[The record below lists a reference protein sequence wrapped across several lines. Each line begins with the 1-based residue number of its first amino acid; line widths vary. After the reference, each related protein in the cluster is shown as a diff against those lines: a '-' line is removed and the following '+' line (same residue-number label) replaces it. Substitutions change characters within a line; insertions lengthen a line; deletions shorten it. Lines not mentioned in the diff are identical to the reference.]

1 VRIARDDIPGA
12 LEAIDAMWSRL
23 TPSMPRSRRFL
34 DEIFDESYETFG
46 RINQLVTAL
55 ALMAF
60 FISIVGLLGMA
71 IQVASR
77 RRHEM
82 GIRKTLGASA
92 RQIVGLMLKDFG
104 KPVVIANLVAWPL
117 AFLAANVY
125 LSVFMHRIA
134 LTPLPFVLSL
144 VLTLLVAWLTVSG
157 QALKS
162 SRVRPAEVL
171 NCE

>member
-1 VRIARDDIPGA
+1 
-12 LEAIDAMWSRL
+12 M
-23 TPSMPRSRRFL
+23 
-34 DEIFDESYETFG
+34 
-46 RINQLVTAL
+46 NQLFTAL
-55 ALMAF
+55 ALMAL

-71 IQVASR
+71 IQVANR

-82 GIRKTLGASA
+82 GVRKTLGASA
-92 RQIVGLMLKDFG
+92 EQIVRLMLKDFG
-104 KPVVIANLVAWPL
+104 KPVVIANLIAWPL

-134 LTPLPFVLSL
+134 LTPMPFMISL
-144 VLTLLVAWLTVSG
+144 ALTLLVAWLTVSG

-171 NCE
+171 NYDG

>member
-1 VRIARDDIPGA
+1 
-12 LEAIDAMWSRL
+12 
-23 TPSMPRSRRFL
+23 MPVSRRFL

-46 RINQLVTAL
+46 RMNQLFTTL

-60 FISIVGLLGMA
+60 FISIVGLLDMA
-71 IQVASR
+71 IQVVNR
-77 RRHEM
+77 RRHEI

-92 RQIVGLMLKDFG
+92 SQLVRLMLKDFG
-104 KPVVIANLVAWPL
+104 KPVVIANLIAWPL
-117 AFLAANVY
+117 AFLAANIY

-144 VLTLLVAWLTVSG
+144 VLMLLVAWLTVGG